1 MNRMNKTKIIA
12 DTGCSLTDKIIKD
25 YDLKVMG
32 MKIVLDEKTY
42 TDYEEL
48 SREDFYNKIE
58 NVKEFHTAQPAVGEI
73 QKYYEK
79 AFEEGYEKIIDIHFS
94 SKMSG
99 LINSCQIVKNT
110 MKNDNIKIID
120 TENISIGSFMILK
133 RILEL
138 LNSGRSIEEIEELLP
153 KIKENTKLQFSVPTL
168 KYLIKNGR
176 VGKAEGLAGT
186 LLNIKPILGVDEGQI
201 SPIAKIR
208 GMKKVYPAMA
218 KNAVDFLKD
227 RPYNIKIYKTW
238 GLNHNKADMEKMFD
252 SFMKSFKKLE
262 YNDYEIIEYQLPPT
276 IICHSGP
283 EVIGLAVYGEK
294 EEIK

>member
-1 MNRMNKTKIIA
+1 MNKTKIIA

>member
-1 MNRMNKTKIIA
+1 VNKTKIIA
-12 DTGCSLTDKIIKD
+12 DTGCSLTQEIIDK
-25 YDLKVMG
+25 YNLSVMG

-48 SREDFYNKIE
+48 SKDEFYNKIE
-58 NVKEFHTAQPAVGEI
+58 NVDEFHTAQPAVGEI

-79 AFEEGYEKIIDIHFS
+79 IFEEGYENIIDIHFS

-110 MKNDNIKIID
+110 MNNDNIKIID
-120 TENISIGSFMILK
+120 TETVSIGSYMVLI

-138 LNSGRSIEEIEELLP
+138 LDSGKSIEEIEELLP
-153 KIKENTKLQFSVPTL
+153 RIKENVGFQFSVPNI

-208 GMKKVYPAMA
+208 GMKKVFTAMA

-238 GLNHNKADMEKMFD
+238 GLNHNKSDMDKMFD
-252 SFMKSFKKLE
+252 EFMKSFEKLG
-262 YNDYEIIEYQLPPT
+262 YDNYEIIEERLPPT

>member
-1 MNRMNKTKIIA
+1 MNKTKIIA
-12 DTGCSLTDKIIKD
+12 DTGCSLTQEIIDK
-25 YDLKVMG
+25 YNLSVMG

-48 SREDFYNKIE
+48 SKDEFYNKIE
-58 NVKEFHTAQPAVGEI
+58 NVDEFHTSQPAVGEI

-79 AFEEGYEKIIDIHFS
+79 IFEEGYENIIDIHFS

-110 MKNDNIKIID
+110 MNNDNIKIID
-120 TENISIGSFMILK
+120 TETVSIGSYMVLI

-138 LNSGRSIEEIEELLP
+138 LDSGKSIEEIEELLP
-153 KIKENTKLQFSVPTL
+153 RIKENVGFQFSVPNI

-208 GMKKVYPAMA
+208 GMKKVFTAMA

-238 GLNHNKADMEKMFD
+238 GLNHNKSDMDKMFD
-252 SFMKSFKKLE
+252 EFMKSFEKLG
-262 YNDYEIIEYQLPPT
+262 YDNYEIIEERLPPT

>member
-1 MNRMNKTKIIA
+1 MNKTKIIA

-25 YDLKVMG
+25 YHLKVMG

>member
-1 MNRMNKTKIIA
+1 MNKIKIIA
-12 DTGCSLTDKIIKD
+12 DTGCSLTKEIIDKYNLD
-25 YDLKVMG
+25 VMG

-42 TDYEEL
+42 TDYEDL
-48 SREDFYNKIE
+48 SKNEFYRKIE
-58 NVKEFHTAQPAVGEI
+58 NVNEFHTAQPSVGEI

-79 AFEEGYEKIIDIHFS
+79 VFEKGYEKIIDIHFS

-99 LINSCQIVKNT
+99 LINSCQLVKNN
-110 MKNDNIKIID
+110 MHNENIKIID
-120 TENISIGSFMILK
+120 TENIAIGSFMILK

-138 LNSGRSIEEIEELLP
+138 LDSGKSIEEIEELLP
-153 KIKENTKLQFSVPTL
+153 KIKENTMLQFSVPTL

-186 LLNIKPILGVDEGQI
+186 LLNIKPILGVDEGLV

-208 GMKKVYPAMA
+208 GMKKVYTAMT

-238 GLNHNKADMEKMFD
+238 GLNHNKSDMEKMFD
-252 SFMKSFKKLE
+252 EFMKNFEKLG
-262 YNDYEIIEYQLPPT
+262 YNNYEIFEDQLPPT

-283 EVIGLAVYGEK
+283 EVIGLCVYGEK

>member
-1 MNRMNKTKIIA
+1 MNKTKIIA

-252 SFMKSFKKLE
+252 SFMKSFKKLG

>member
-1 MNRMNKTKIIA
+1 VNKTKIIA

-25 YDLKVMG
+25 YDLEVMG
-32 MKIVLDEKTY
+32 MKIVLDDKTY

-48 SREDFYNKIE
+48 SREEFYNKIE
-58 NVKEFHTAQPAVGEI
+58 NVNDFHTAQPAVGEI

-79 AFEEGYEKIIDIHFS
+79 IFEQGYEEIIDIHFS

-110 MKNDNIKIID
+110 MKKDNIKIID
-120 TENISIGSFMILK
+120 TENVSIGAFMILK

-138 LNSGRSIEEIEELLP
+138 IDSGKSIEEIEKLLP
-153 KIKENTKLQFSVPTL
+153 KIKENTNLQFSVPNI

-186 LLNIKPILGVDEGQI
+186 LLNIKPILGVDDGQI
-201 SPIAKIR
+201 YPIAKIR
-208 GMKKVYPAMA
+208 GMKKVFNTMA
-218 KNAVDFLKD
+218 KNAVDFLSDK
-227 RPYNIKIYKTW
+227 PHNIKIYKTW
-238 GLNHNKADMEKMFD
+238 GLDHNKKDMEKMFD
-252 SFMKSFKKLE
+252 TFMKSFEKLG
-262 YNDYEIIEYQLPPT
+262 YNDYEIIEFQLPPT